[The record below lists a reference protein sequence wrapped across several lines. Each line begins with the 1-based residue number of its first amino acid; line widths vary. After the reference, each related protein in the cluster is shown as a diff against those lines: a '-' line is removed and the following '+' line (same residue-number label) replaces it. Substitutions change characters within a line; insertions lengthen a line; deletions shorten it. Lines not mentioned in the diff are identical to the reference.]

1 MTEKGL
7 LTRLSRSYTKHQARR
22 LVALF
27 LLDGLLVFIDLD
39 SYIIAW
45 WMGLCNS
52 GLRVGSV

>member
-1 MTEKGL
+1 MIEKGL

-39 SYIIAW
+39 NYI
-45 WMGLCNS
+45 
-52 GLRVGSV
+52 VT